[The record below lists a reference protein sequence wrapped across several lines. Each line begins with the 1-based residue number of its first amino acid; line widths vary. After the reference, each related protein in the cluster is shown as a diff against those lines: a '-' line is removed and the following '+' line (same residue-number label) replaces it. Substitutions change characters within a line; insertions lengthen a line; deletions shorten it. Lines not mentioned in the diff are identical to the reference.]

1 MIGIAIGHSRHG
13 DQGAVNTSGV
23 SEHEFNS
30 SLVPM
35 ILANLRVGALIYDDY
50 KASSYVGAMN
60 YVSRK
65 MREDGVTACVE
76 LHFNSAGPT
85 ATGHEWLYWGTSKGG
100 LKLAQCFDK
109 EMQAAYPELKARG
122 LKPKGRGSRGSM
134 FLRKTPCPA
143 VIAEPF
149 FGSNPSDVAL
159 MQSDLSKLAA
169 VIAEGINQ
177 YYGR

>member
-1 MIGIAIGHSRHG
+1 
-13 DQGAVNTSGV
+13 
-23 SEHEFNS
+23 
-30 SLVPM
+30 
-35 ILANLRVGALIYDDY
+35 
-50 KASSYVGAMN
+50 
-60 YVSRK
+60 
-65 MREDGVTACVE
+65 
-76 LHFNSAGPT
+76 
-85 ATGHEWLYWGTSKGG
+85 
-100 LKLAQCFDK
+100 
-109 EMQAAYPELKARG
+109 
-122 LKPKGRGSRGSM
+122 M